1 MVSEQALRVG
11 RVELIDKMRSVAPT
25 EVVYCPGNH
34 DFQASTWMHSFLEAH
49 YRSEGDV
56 AFSRDRWTR

>member
-49 YRSEGDV
+49 
-56 AFSRDRWTR
+56 